1 MDELDQ
7 ASLADYMPRD
17 VDWADDGVLPPDPS
31 IAKLRLAARQASWL
45 SAYATTGTITGAS
58 AASGISRDQYYYW
71 VARDTLAFNR
81 RLQLAQAAW
90 VDRLEAIAYERITNP
105 SHNGRIGSDGLLSH
119 ALNAHSPRW
128 RGPQPAAQAEVGEV
142 MQAIL
147 KLARS
152 TPRVVEGDQG
162 GPPALPAGKG

>member
-45 SAYATTGTITGAS
+45 SAYAIAGTITGAS

-90 VDRLEAIAYERITNP
+90 VDHLEAIAYERIANP

-128 RGPQPAAQAEVGEV
+128 RGPQPVAQAEVGEV
-142 MQAIL
+142 MKAIL
-147 KLARS
+147 SLARGA
-152 TPRVVEGDQG
+152 PRVVEGDQG
-162 GPPALPAGKG
+162 GAAALPAGER

>member
-7 ASLADYMPRD
+7 ASLADYMPREQ
-17 VDWADDGVLPPDPS
+17 DWDGDGVLPPNPS
-31 IAKLRLAARQASWL
+31 NAKLRLAARQASWL
-45 SAYATTGTITGAS
+45 HAYATAGTITGAS

-71 VARDTLAFNR
+71 VARDTLAFSR

-90 VDRLEAIAYERITNP
+90 VDHLEAIAYERIANP

-128 RGPQPAAQAEVGEV
+128 RGPVPAAQAEVGEV

-147 KLARS
+147 KLARGA
-152 TPRVVEGDQG
+152 PKVVEGDQG
-162 GPPALPAGKG
+162 GAAALPAGER